1 MSFEVMKKD
10 FVKFKQDHP
19 FVFWS
24 LIFYLGFL
32 FSYIIIFLIFF
43 ADHRAAM
50 SLNEIGDFLAGTF
63 SPLAFLF
70 LYLGYKQN
78 SKALE
83 MQATELRLSNEAL
96 AKQIEEMEKSVKAQ
110 QDMFELALTQYNDA
124 RGEKIEASKPKLTF
138 ISQKFNETKNYSYN
152 GDLDY
157 QFNVTIKISN
167 ISIKDIIITSN
178 FWYITITPNGRYD
191 NNSTVNINRLDVGK
205 EVNLI
210 FYLKGTNLVP
220 FKNNTITLKY
230 SDFNSNQYD
239 ETYNL
244 NLKDSKFIEFIKYT
258 QPH

>member
-96 AKQIEEMEKSVKAQ
+96 AKQIEEMEKSVEAQ
-110 QDMFELALTQYNDA
+110 QEMFKLAEKQYLESRD
-124 RGEKIEASKPKLTF
+124 EKIKSSTPQIRLTGSKYHRTTP
-138 ISQKFNETKNYSYN
+138 YHGGSYKHEFS
-152 GDLDY
+152 L
-157 QFNVTIKISN
+157 TIKVEN
-167 ISIKDIIITSN
+167 LSIKNLHLRSSFWSVAKSGNPKNDLITLDIPS
-178 FWYITITPNGRYD
+178 
-191 NNSTVNINRLDVGK
+191 LDANQSV
-205 EVNLI
+205 VII
-210 FYLKGTNLVP
+210 FYKETDVVP
-220 FKNNTITLKY
+220 FNNDTLY
-230 SDFNSNQYD
+230 LNYYD
-239 ETYNL
+239 EHNTKYQKSYQITKSDDGIVL
-244 NLKDSKFIEFIKYT
+244 LIENV
-258 QPH
+258 

>member
-96 AKQIEEMEKSVKAQ
+96 AKQIEEMEKSVEAQ
-110 QDMFELALTQYNDA
+110 QEMFKLAEMQYLESRD
-124 RGEKIEASKPKLTF
+124 EKIKSSTPQIRLTGSKYKCADPYHSGTF
-138 ISQKFNETKNYSYN
+138 
-152 GDLDY
+152 LH
-157 QFNVTIKISN
+157 QFNLTIKVEN
-167 ISIKDIIITSN
+167 LSIK
-178 FWYITITPNGRYD
+178 
-191 NNSTVNINRLDVGK
+191 
-205 EVNLI
+205 
-210 FYLKGTNLVP
+210 
-220 FKNNTITLKY
+220 
-230 SDFNSNQYD
+230 
-239 ETYNL
+239 NL
-244 NLKDSKFIEFIKYT
+244 NLRMSGWYVVKSGGTMDNSMTLDISSIDANRSEILMIYKQTNHPPFNNDHLYLSYYDEYGDKYQKTFEFTKSEDSIIVLKEKILES
-258 QPH
+258 